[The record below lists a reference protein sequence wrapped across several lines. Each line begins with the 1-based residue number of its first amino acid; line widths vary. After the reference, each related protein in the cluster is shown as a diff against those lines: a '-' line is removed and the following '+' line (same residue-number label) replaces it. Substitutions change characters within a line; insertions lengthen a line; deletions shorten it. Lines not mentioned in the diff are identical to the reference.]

1 MTRQEAFARL
11 KVENYQREKVHFDI
25 LDDVPVRDDQVLL
38 SILQVDPD
46 TGYPAP
52 SLEYAYERVNDPEI
66 REYIRQRMIAVPGAG
81 SRTDDPDEALELV
94 PGVQENRLAYAQ
106 RVRDYISKLSQ
117 PAAVAE

>member
-1 MTRQEAFARL
+1 MDRREAFERL
-11 KVENYQREKVHFDI
+11 KIENFQRERVSIETVDDI
-25 LDDVPVRDDQVLL
+25 PVRQDQVLL
-38 SILQVDPD
+38 SILQIDPD

-66 REYIRQRMIAVPGAG
+66 REYIRQRMIPVPGAG

-94 PGVQENRLAYAQ
+94 PGSLENRLAYAQ

-117 PAAVAE
+117 PQDE